1 MGFAFRRQ
9 CRKRPAV
16 IHLQS
21 KPIIPPQVVKFA
33 VAAEGPPGDDQYWL
47 PDKQLLLF
55 NV

>member
-1 MGFAFRRQ
+1 LPFGGSAGRG
-9 CRKRPAV
+9 RPSSTY
-16 IHLQS
+16 LQS

-47 PDKQLLLF
+47 PDKQLLPF